1 MKLLPVEVDLDAFLK
16 LAADAESCRVKRLGD
31 ITKLKLRT
39 PRRLYTFEAEK
50 DKAEEIIKKL
60 KCKIVEV

>member
-1 MKLLPVEVDLDAFLK
+1 MPAEVNLDTFLK

-31 ITKLKLRT
+31 VIKLKIRT
-39 PRRLYTFEAEK
+39 NRRLYTFEAKK

-60 KCKIVEV
+60 KCKIVEM

>member
-1 MKLLPVEVDLDAFLK
+1 MPTEINLDTFLK

-31 ITKLKLRT
+31 VVKLKIRT
-39 PRRLYTFEAEK
+39 SRRLCTFETEKGEAE
-50 DKAEEIIKKL
+50 DIIKKL